1 MARIEAVSASS
12 MNPKLGGGIAS
23 KLVKARFAFNWL
35 NLRLQSESA
44 FPRAYRP
51 FIGLISKGN

>member
-12 MNPKLGGGIAS
+12 MNPKLGGIAS